1 MSYGVVVAVLVHYVR
16 HRLLA
21 VFGENVDLLG
31 EVKRYRSTAFSV
43 REPQR
48 VLVIAARW
56 HNCNS
61 TSVMPLP
68 VQFMQSQQQTC
79 CIRTQTTTVSIACQL
94 VTYQS
99 S

>member
-1 MSYGVVVAVLVHYVR
+1 MRESECESRCGCCQPVAVLVHYVR

-21 VFGENVDLLG
+21 VLGENVDLLG

-68 VQFMQSQQQTC
+68 VQFMQSQQQTFMC
-79 CIRTQTTTVSIACQL
+79 
-94 VTYQS
+94 
-99 S
+99 